1 MRTTFDSERGNGL
14 DMSGASELELECNTD
29 SPTWRHVLYK
39 EMNMMPL
46 IGSYHRD
53 PNKTYGD
60 REPCHEVI
68 QVLST
73 FDSERGN
80 GRDMS
85 GASE

>member
-29 SPTWRHVLYK
+29 SPRHVLYN
-39 EMNMMPL
+39 EMNTMPV

-60 REPCHEVI
+60 REPSGCHEVI
-68 QVLST
+68 QILATVKRIL
-73 FDSERGN
+73 
-80 GRDMS
+80 
-85 GASE
+85 AHHQ